1 MTTTSKLSF
10 RQQIMQEFEISNNE
24 LTKLEKKSPLLAEY
38 IKNFDGFVKKDDD
51 LLGALYSPVKN
62 TIIIGKNYSFI
73 SGSKV
78 SANGKDDLILAL
90 AHELG
95 HAIGHQKKTG
105 FQRKPLTDAEYSK
118 KSAAITYKTAAEYE
132 KAGHMEEAEAL
143 YAEYRVAKELGKLA
157 AWKAAT
163 PINEALANLI
173 ESKVLS
179 NKYTVKNL
187 YTDIATILDG
197 NTFYGGQNFPE
208 LQNWSYKDF
217 PIAYTYSEK
226 YQAIYLNLF
235 TNLNAD
241 YKEAM
246 GEELFAANTILP
258 EFNPDN
264 LRSLDKMVQIKSLL
278 DNFPSP
284 LYDANNPD
292 EFKRTPDDKVK
303 QDALKISSITHSEKS
318 NNLYVNELIKYK
330 KMIGLDEETYYLMY
344 GGDGNDKLRGNA
356 SDEILLGGAGIDYLY
371 GGAGNDILAGNAGD
385 DRLYDEKGSDI
396 LKGGKGFDKYIFT
409 KNADGTIGYEN
420 DVNTIIDEATTHTF
434 VVNGKKIT
442 DRDNRGQIL
451 LGGDDENTA
460 IALDKVDW
468 ENGSGLWYSEKFDL
482 KMEFF
487 DGALEISGYTDNSK
501 LKGMIKIE
509 NVNLENFKLGLV
521 FGLTPDFN
529 ESAYLAYFNQ
539 PDKPVTTVATAYAH
553 QPSYYDNSLL
563 TNTEL
568 YI

>member
-1 MTTTSKLSF
+1 MTTTLKKSS
-10 RQQIMQEFEISNNE
+10 RQQLIDNFKISNNE
-24 LTKLEKKSPLLAEY
+24 LAKLEKQSPTLAEY
-38 IKNFDGFVKKDDD
+38 IKNFDGFIEKNKKE
-51 LLGALYSPVKN
+51 GALYLPQDK
-62 TIIIGKNYSFI
+62 TIYIGSNYTFI

-78 SANGKDDLILAL
+78 SVNGKDDLILAL

-179 NKYTVKNL
+179 NQYTVKNL

-208 LQNWSYKDF
+208 LQNWSYKEL

-226 YQAIYLNLF
+226 YQAFYLNLF

-246 GEELFAANTILP
+246 GEDLFSANGILP

-264 LRSLDKMVQIKSLL
+264 IRSLDKMVQLKSLL
-278 DNFPSP
+278 DELGNYS
-284 LYDANNPD
+284 LYKANNPD
-292 EFKRTPDDKVK
+292 NFKKAAENN
-303 QDALKISSITHSEKS
+303 QSSLKGDEIKHLNGTG
-318 NNLYVNELIKYK
+318 NTYVNELIKYK

-344 GGDGNDKLRGNA
+344 GGDGNDKLYGNA

-420 DVNTIIDEATTHTF
+420 DVNTIIDEAATHTF

-451 LGGDDENTA
+451 LGGDDEKTGA

-468 ENGSGLWYSEKFDL
+468 KNGDGLWYSEQFDL

-487 DGALEISGYTDNSK
+487 DGALEISGYTDDSK
-501 LKGMIKIE
+501 LKGMIKIA

-521 FGLTPDFN
+521 FGLTPDAN

-563 TNTEL
+563 INTEL